1 MTTPFYNR
9 VITLISVVK
18 PAKAS
23 TLDCNLSAE
32 GAGAEMIL
40 EDLYRLLKSG
50 HVLAQGIV
58 DTMTQPTIVLDHNLC
73 VTTANNAFV
82 RTFEVERDDI
92 LGQNFFDLG
101 NGQWDIAELRHLIGS
116 VIPKAAAVIGFEV
129 VHNFPAIGQR
139 TFLVD
144 ARRLIHPD
152 NNSTN
157 ILILFDDVTERRRHD
172 AERDFIIAETR
183 HRLRNLL
190 AVIRAIAMQTETE
203 DRTATE
209 YRDIL
214 LGRLEVTLR
223 AQELAATGEA
233 TDFEVLLR
241 QSVSEPGAQRLHC
254 DGPTVTLASS
264 KVLAISMI
272 FHELGTNAA
281 KYGALSVP
289 DGEIHVTWAL
299 EDGARD
305 RTYLVCNWR
314 EKNGLPVTPPKRR
327 GYGTELI
334 EGTSAHLGGKVELKY
349 DPGGLAAMIK
359 IPV

>member
-1 MTTPFYNR
+1 
-9 VITLISVVK
+9 
-18 PAKAS
+18 
-23 TLDCNLSAE
+23 
-32 GAGAEMIL
+32 MIL
-40 EDLYRLLKSG
+40 EDLYRLLRSG
-50 HVLAQGIV
+50 HVQAQGVV
-58 DTMTQPTIVLDHNLC
+58 DTMTQPIVVLDHNLC
-73 VTTANNAFV
+73 VTNANNAFL

-92 LGQNFFDLG
+92 LGESFFRLG
-101 NGQWDIAELRHLIGS
+101 NGQWEIADLRHLIAS
-116 VIPKAAAVIGFEV
+116 VIPKAAAVVGFEV
-129 VHNFPAIGQR
+129 THDFPAIGQR

-172 AERDFIIAETR
+172 AEKDFIVAEAR
-183 HRLRNLL
+183 HRLRNLF

-209 YRDIL
+209 YRDIF

-223 AQELAATGEA
+223 AREIASSGET
-233 TDFEVLLR
+233 TDFEPLLR
-241 QSVSEPGAQRLHC
+241 RSVGELGVERFHC
-254 DGPTVTLASS
+254 DGPAVTLASS
-264 KVLAISMI
+264 KVLAVSMI
-272 FHELGTNAA
+272 FHELGTNAM
-281 KYGALSVP
+281 KHGALSVP
-289 DGEIHVTWAL
+289 AGQIHVTWAL
-299 EDGARD
+299 EAGPRS
-305 RTYLVCNWR
+305 RTYLICEWQ

-349 DPGGLAAMIK
+349 DPGGLTATIK